1 MIGDTDTL
9 DLDPRSFGQT
19 SDVIQMDNLNEKSIN
34 DNNESEKN
42 ETKVFTLNKRV
53 ENYALSKE
61 IGKPFTFIEENYN
74 QFILYYFEKCF
85 KREWK
90 YWLYCHK

>member
-19 SDVIQMDNLNEKSIN
+19 SEVIQMDNLNEKSIN
-34 DNNESEKN
+34 NENNQSEKN

-53 ENYALSKE
+53 ENYALSNE
-61 IGKPFTFIEENYN
+61 MGKPFT
-74 QFILYYFEKCF
+74 LY
-85 KREWK
+85 
-90 YWLYCHK
+90 